1 MDFRQ
6 ERTAQD
12 QAASSKVIEHHHF
25 STEHSVSG
33 IAVQAVCQ
41 GGLLQAQTSEEAESS
56 ETSEDTSSA
65 GWRGF
70 GERSVSVSKK
80 QKASRDADPQSLEVF
95 DDATASS
102 EASGHK
108 GDLGCDNER
117 EEHRDMDR
125 EGKSDVERE
134 AHEALC
140 NALKMVAS

>member
-1 MDFRQ
+1 M
-6 ERTAQD
+6 
-12 QAASSKVIEHHHF
+12 
-25 STEHSVSG
+25 SG
-33 IAVQAVCQ
+33 IAAQAVCQ

-80 QKASRDADPQSLEVF
+80 QKASRDGQNDADPQSLEVF

-117 EEHRDMDR
+117 EEHRDVDR

-134 AHEALC
+134 AHEAPC